1 MSVKD
6 LTAAQLMTPEL
17 VAIEPDE
24 PLRAAARLMLERGIH
39 CLLVPGGKGHLPGVL
54 TSKDVVLVLCDGE
67 PELLD
72 QLTVADALTTP
83 AICVQHGFLIGDCIR
98 LMRMSGVRSVPVL
111 DGLVPVGVL
120 SFTDVL
126 AAATNDTGQRG

>member
-6 LTAAQLMTPEL
+6 LTAERLMSANP
-17 VAIEPDE
+17 VVIDQDQ

-39 CLLVPGGKGHLPGVL
+39 CLLVRGEPGRLPGVI

-72 QLTVADALTTP
+72 QLRVADAVTAP
-83 AICVQHGFLIGDCIR
+83 AICVQHDFTIGDSIR
-98 LMRMSGVRSVPVL
+98 LMRMTGVRSVPVL
-111 DGLVPVGVL
+111 KGLEPIGVL

-126 AAATNDTGQRG
+126 RAATK